1 MKQNFLKRTLL
12 SAMAVALAMVAQA
25 QVVEVYIFDND
36 GPFTN
41 VRNSPGNGKVVAKI
55 PVDASASFSVMAP
68 SNGWWCI
75 KGDSYEMLSDDPDS
89 DWKKVRLTG
98 STTGYWVHNS
108 VIAVE
113 TRNYGNQKLPLLKE
127 PKKNSKTNCTLTG
140 EQLVRPIDVRG
151 DWVKVKTLD
160 GKCSGW
166 VDGVWLCGN
175 PVTTCP

>member
-1 MKQNFLKRTLL
+1 MMKQNFLKRTLL
-12 SAMAVALAMVAQA
+12 SAMTVALSVVAQA
-25 QVVEVYIFDND
+25 QVDVYIYDND

-55 PVDASASFSVMAP
+55 PVDASAMFTVTTP
-68 SNGWWCI
+68 TNGWWRI
-75 KGDSYEMLSDDPDS
+75 EDDSYERLFEDS
-89 DWKKVRLTG
+89 DWKEVKLTG

-127 PKKNSKTNCTLTG
+127 PKKNSKVNCTLTG